1 MITFSF
7 DLILVIVALLLLLSV
22 TASKISDRYGIPALI
37 LFLLIGM
44 LAGSDGPGGIYFDD
58 PALAQYVGIVALVVI
73 LFSGGLET
81 HWEEVRPVLKEG
93 LTLATLGVLITAAI
107 MAVVFNFIFHFTFY
121 ESLLLGAIISST
133 DAAAVFSI
141 LRSRG
146 ATLKGKLAPLLE
158 LESGSNDPM
167 AVFLTIAMLQL
178 ITGQSESPL
187 DLVGMFIAQGA
198 IGLGIGVIAGK
209 SVLYMVNRLRL
220 GYEGLYPI
228 LVLGI
233 VLFTYGFTAEL
244 GGSGFLAVYV
254 VGIIMGQQDFLHKRS
269 LIRFYDGMTWLM
281 QITMFLTLGLLVFP
295 TRMVSAIEPGL
306 LAALALML
314 VARPASVFICLVFSK
329 FKLNE
334 KAFLSW
340 VGLRG
345 AVPII
350 LATYPLL
357 ARIPNADLFFNVVFF
372 VVLLSVLLQGTTLAQ
387 VARLFKV
394 DDPIRPKRVYPIE
407 LIPNQGV
414 SGELV
419 EVPILEGSPA
429 CGKAIF
435 ELHLPPEFLVILIAR
450 GESFLIPNGGTIL
463 QPGDVMLSLTGPED
477 LSKVRQFL
485 AGVKS
490 APPRS

>member
-1 MITFSF
+1 MISISF
-7 DLILVIVALLLLLSV
+7 NLILVIVAFLLLLSV
-22 TASKISDRYGIPALI
+22 TASKISDRFGIPALI

-58 PALAQYVGIVALVVI
+58 PTLAQYVGIVALVII

-81 HWEEVRPVLKEG
+81 NWKGVRPILKEG
-93 LTLATLGVLITAAI
+93 LTLATLGVLTTALI
-107 MAVVFNFIFHFTFY
+107 MAAVSHFIFNFTFF
-121 ESLLLGAIISST
+121 ESMLLGAIISST

-167 AVFLTIAMLQL
+167 AVFLTVAMLQI
-178 ITGQSESPL
+178 ITGENDS
-187 DLVGMFIAQGA
+187 LVGLVGLIISQGA
-198 IGLGIGVIAGK
+198 IGMGIGVLIGK
-209 SVLYMVNRLRL
+209 AILYMLNRLRL

-228 LVLGI
+228 LVLAVI
-233 VLFTYGFTAEL
+233 FFTYGFTAEL

-254 VGIIMGQQDFLHKRS
+254 VGLTMSQQDFLHKRS
-269 LIRFYDGMTWLM
+269 LIRFYDGVTWLM

-295 TRMVSAIEPGL
+295 SRMINAIEPGIL
-306 LAALALML
+306 VALALMF
-314 VARPASVFICLVFSK
+314 VARPASVFLCLAFSK
-329 FKLNE
+329 FNLNE

-350 LATYPLL
+350 LATYPLI
-357 ARIPNADLFFNVVFF
+357 ARIPHADLFFNVVFF
-372 VVLLSVLLQGTTLAQ
+372 VVLLSVMLQGTTLAQ

-394 DDPIRPKRVYPIE
+394 DDPIPPKRVYPIE

-435 ELHLPPEFLVILIAR
+435 ELHLPTDFLVILIAR
-450 GESFLIPNGGTIL
+450 GETFLIPNGGTIL

-477 LSKVRQFL
+477 LLTVRQFL
-485 AGVKS
+485 ASPVK
-490 APPRS
+490 PQV